1 MLDDNNHFLK
11 RLKRHTENTTALGGL
26 AVRFL
31 LNQDN
36 FADSLTQTLGGLK
49 GPVMKVAQILSTIP
63 DMLPENYGETLA
75 SLQSKAPP
83 MGWLFVKRRLR
94 TELGED
100 WETHF
105 ASFEK
110 EASFAASLG
119 QVHKATSLEGETL
132 AVKVQYPDMSS
143 TVEADLQQLKLL
155 LKLYETSQGSLQTQD
170 VMEEITSHLREELD
184 YENEAHFMG
193 VFGRIFED
201 IPVIHIPQTIPTLST
216 QKLLTMTWL
225 EGEKLQTF
233 EDANQDLRNT
243 LAKNL
248 FRAWYEPLYHYGVL
262 HGDPHLGNYTATPE
276 GQLNLFDFGCVR
288 VFDPSFIEGILVLYQ
303 ALQAHDMK
311 KTAEAYEI
319 WGFKNL
325 SNDLIETLN
334 LWATYLYDP
343 ILDNTTRFIHKDLNT
358 QEGQKIATT
367 IHRKLKE
374 LGGIAPPREF
384 VFMDRAAVG
393 LGSAFLRLKAHLN
406 WHDLFQELVE
416 DFNKES
422 VLMRQ
427 KNVLS

>member
-1 MLDDNNHFLK
+1 MDDNNHFLK
-11 RLKRHTENTTALGGL
+11 RLKRHTESTTALGGL

-49 GPVMKVAQILSTIP
+49 GPIMKVAQILSTIP

-75 SLQSKAPP
+75 ALQSKAPP

-100 WETHF
+100 WEKRF
-105 ASFEK
+105 KSFDK

-119 QVHKATSLEGETL
+119 QVHKAISLEEQTL
-132 AVKVQYPDMSS
+132 AVKIQYPDMAS

-155 LKLYETSQGSLQTQD
+155 LKLYETSQGSLKTQD
-170 VMEEITSHLREELD
+170 VLEEITFHLRDELD
-184 YENEAHFMG
+184 YEKEARSMR
-193 VFGRIFED
+193 VFGKIFDKGESS
-201 IPVIHIPQTIPTLST
+201 IRIPQPLNTLST
-216 QKLLTMTWL
+216 KKLLTMTWL

-233 EDANQDLRNT
+233 EDADQELRNT

-248 FRAWYEPLYHYGVL
+248 FRAWYEPLYHYGIL
-262 HGDPHLGNYTATPE
+262 HGDPHLGNYTGTPE
-276 GQLNLFDFGCVR
+276 GDLNLFDFGCVR
-288 VFDPSFIEGILVLYQ
+288 VFDPGFIEGILVLYK
-303 ALQAHDMK
+303 ALQAKDMK
-311 KTAEAYEI
+311 KTGEAYEI

-343 ILDNTTRFIHKDLNT
+343 ILDDTTRFINKDLNT
-358 QEGQKIATT
+358 QEGQKIAGT
-367 IHRKLKE
+367 IHQKLKE

-393 LGSAFLRLKAHLN
+393 LGSVFLRLKAHLN
-406 WHDLFQELVE
+406 WHNLFQELVQ
-416 DFNKES
+416 DFNKET
-422 VLMRQ
+422 VLRRQ